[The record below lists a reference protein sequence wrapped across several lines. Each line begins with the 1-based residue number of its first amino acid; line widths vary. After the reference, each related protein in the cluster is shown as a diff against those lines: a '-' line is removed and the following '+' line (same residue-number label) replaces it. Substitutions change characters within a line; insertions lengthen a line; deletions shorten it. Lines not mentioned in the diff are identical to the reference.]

1 MNSTLRILVL
11 SSVGLVGCVATS
23 PQWDAGFGD
32 SARQLRAAQTLD
44 RNATTRNT
52 APPVIDSKATAGA
65 QTNYSTSYGY
75 AIKEAKPP
83 AITLVPQGQ

>member
-1 MNSTLRILVL
+1 MNNTLRILVL
-11 SSVGLVGCVATS
+11 SCVGLGGCVATA
-23 PQWDAGFGD
+23 PQWEAGFGD
-32 SARQLRAAQTLD
+32 STRQVHAAQVLD

-75 AIKEAKPP
+75 AVKEAKPP
-83 AITLVPQGQ
+83 AITLVPQGH

>member
-1 MNSTLRILVL
+1 MNSTMRILIL
-11 SSVGLVGCVATS
+11 SCVGLSGCVATA
-23 PQWDAGFGD
+23 PQWEAGFGD
-32 SARQLRAAQTLD
+32 SARQLRAAQILD

-75 AIKEAKPP
+75 AVKETKAP